1 SAVQELR
8 NKFPGQDILVETFL
22 PGRELTVSIL
32 GTGEDSRELEYASR
46 RSKSSKANLLVC
58 QDHDLTHPQIQ
69 AACIVS
75 LDAWKLFG
83 CRDAG
88 RVDIRFDSNESD
100 AVPNILEAHIFVA
113 QVNPISGLLPVHSPL
128 PGSAESNGISYA
140 ELLEAII
147 EIALRRYAP
156 TVFVNGNS

>member
-1 SAVQELR
+1 
-8 NKFPGQDILVETFL
+8 
-22 PGRELTVSIL
+22 
-32 GTGEDSRELEYASR
+32 LEYASR

-100 AVPNILEAHIFVA
+100 AVPNILEVSIMTPFLFVFILFA
-113 QVNPISGLLPVHSPL
+113 LGSYLRCAGEPDFRLASGPFATA
-128 PGSAESNGISYA
+128 G
-140 ELLEAII
+140 
-147 EIALRRYAP
+147 
-156 TVFVNGNS
+156 